1 MKEEMYGGRIDMN
14 MPIVSLII
22 VALNEEKALPNLLED
37 IKQQGYQHDRM
48 DIVLIDS
55 MSKDQT
61 RTIMKNFMNS
71 HDFYRV
77 TCLENPKMLQAPGW
91 NIGLDTADGEIIM
104 RLDAHASIPED
115 FIEKNVRC
123 LERGHDICGGKVMNY
138 IPNATIWMTVINMLE
153 DSMFGGS
160 VAAFRRKESAGT
172 VKTLAFA
179 AYRRE
184 VFEAVGYFDERLAR
198 TEDNEIHY
206 RMRCKGYDFFYD
218 PDICSRRE
226 TRPSLRKLTRQKY
239 LNGYWI
245 GLTLKICP
253 KCISLYHLI
262 PFLFV
267 SAVVF
272 SSILAFLGVP
282 QFSLLLWVLYGLFAV
297 VNTVISAVHNGFY
310 IFTLCMPFLFLVLH
324 AAYGVGTLMGL
335 LRKVDF

>member
-1 MKEEMYGGRIDMN
+1 MYGGRIDMN

-198 TEDNEIHY
+198 TEDCLLY
-206 RMRCKGYDFFYD
+206 TSRC
-218 PDICSRRE
+218 
-226 TRPSLRKLTRQKY
+226 
-239 LNGYWI
+239 
-245 GLTLKICP
+245 
-253 KCISLYHLI
+253 
-262 PFLFV
+262 V
-267 SAVVF
+267 
-272 SSILAFLGVP
+272 
-282 QFSLLLWVLYGLFAV
+282 
-297 VNTVISAVHNGFY
+297 
-310 IFTLCMPFLFLVLH
+310 
-324 AAYGVGTLMGL
+324 
-335 LRKVDF
+335 

>member
-1 MKEEMYGGRIDMN
+1 
-14 MPIVSLII
+14 
-22 VALNEEKALPNLLED
+22 
-37 IKQQGYQHDRM
+37 
-48 DIVLIDS
+48 
-55 MSKDQT
+55 
-61 RTIMKNFMNS
+61 
-71 HDFYRV
+71 
-77 TCLENPKMLQAPGW
+77 
-91 NIGLDTADGEIIM
+91 
-104 RLDAHASIPED
+104 
-115 FIEKNVRC
+115 
-123 LERGHDICGGKVMNY
+123 MNY

-206 RMRCKGYDFFYD
+206 RMRCKGYDFLRS
-218 PDICSRRE
+218 DICSRRE

-262 PFLFV
+262 PFLLFLPLF
-267 SAVVF
+267 SQVF
-272 SSILAFLGVP
+272 SHF
-282 QFSLLLWVLYGLFAV
+282 
-297 VNTVISAVHNGFY
+297 
-310 IFTLCMPFLFLVLH
+310 
-324 AAYGVGTLMGL
+324 
-335 LRKVDF
+335 